1 MVANAGT
8 AEDVGR
14 KVLKTL
20 ADLAKRVGQLMIG
33 FGVSGLALQQLVT
46 NPATAIAAGAAL
58 VALASAAKSAISSEV
73 GSETDQPRGSDEAR
87 REANVPSFQEG
98 VENFEGGLARVHED
112 ELLVNL
118 APGTSVLPS
127 MTIPR
132 SPTITTG
139 AVQRAA
145 AGGGASAADIEG
157 LEGKLDE
164 VAQRFE
170 EKQFRLRGT
179 DQVTQQERTRAELN
193 DAGIK

>member
-1 MVANAGT
+1 
-8 AEDVGR
+8 
-14 KVLKTL
+14 
-20 ADLAKRVGQLMIG
+20 MIG
-33 FGVSGLALQQLVT
+33 FGVSGLALQSLVS

-58 VALASAAKSAISSEV
+58 VALASAAKAAIK
-73 GSETDQPRGSDEAR
+73 SETGEESGRSR
-87 REANVPSFQEG
+87 RDGDAPSVPSFQEG

-127 MTIPR
+127 MKISN

-145 AGGGASAADIEG
+145 SGGGASTADIEG

-179 DQVTQQERTRAELN
+179 DQVTQQERTRAELD
-193 DAGIK
+193 DAGIKGSV